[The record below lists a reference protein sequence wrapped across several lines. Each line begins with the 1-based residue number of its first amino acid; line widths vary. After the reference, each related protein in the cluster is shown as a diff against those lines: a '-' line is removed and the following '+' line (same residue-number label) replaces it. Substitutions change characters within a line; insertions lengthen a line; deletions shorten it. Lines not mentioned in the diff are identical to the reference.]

1 MSKLKWDQIGERIYE
16 TGLDHGVLYPVTKSG
31 TYDKG
36 VAWNGLSAVNES
48 PSGAEANPVWADNIK
63 YLNLISA
70 EDFGATV
77 EAYTYP
83 PEFEECDGSAEIA
96 PGVTIGQQSRKMFG
110 MSYRTLIG
118 NAVAGQVHGYKLS
131 LMVARFFSEGE
142 AWAP

>member
-63 YLNLISA
+63 YLNLRTSA
-70 EDFGATV
+70 PRWRPTPILPSLRNV
-77 EAYTYP
+77 T
-83 PEFEECDGSAEIA
+83 A
-96 PGVTIGQQSRKMFG
+96 PLKSP
-110 MSYRTLIG
+110 L
-118 NAVAGQVHGYKLS
+118 A
-131 LMVARFFSEGE
+131 
-142 AWAP
+142 

>member
-70 EDFGATV
+70 EDFGRHGGGLHLSSRV
-77 EAYTYP
+77 R
-83 PEFEECDGSAEIA
+83 
-96 PGVTIGQQSRKMFG
+96 GVRW
-110 MSYRTLIG
+110 LC
-118 NAVAGQVHGYKLS
+118 
-131 LMVARFFSEGE
+131 
-142 AWAP
+142 

>member
-70 EDFGATV
+70 EDFRRHG
-77 EAYTYP
+77 
-83 PEFEECDGSAEIA
+83 GGLHLS
-96 PGVTIGQQSRKMFG
+96 SR
-110 MSYRTLIG
+110 
-118 NAVAGQVHGYKLS
+118 V
-131 LMVARFFSEGE
+131 
-142 AWAP
+142 